1 MKYYSI
7 KIGNIKREL
16 PIVALSPK
24 MKVASF
30 NLLGDLELVN
40 VSARRL
46 CNKIKNLDFDLLVGP
61 EVKVVPLIHEMSNI
75 LKLKRYVVCR
85 KNIMGYMVNPIKSDS
100 EPSLVLDGRDAKH
113 LKNKKVI
120 IVDDVISTGK
130 TLKVVENLM
139 NKVGAKVV
147 CICSIFKQGNKE
159 TEDLKSLI
167 FLQNLPVFKT
177 EICY

>member
-46 CNKIKNLDFDLLVGP
+46 CNKIKNLDLNSVEFLY
-61 EVKVVPLIHEMSNI
+61 SQ
-75 LKLKRYVVCR
+75 C
-85 KNIMGYMVNPIKSDS
+85 
-100 EPSLVLDGRDAKH
+100 
-113 LKNKKVI
+113 
-120 IVDDVISTGK
+120 TGD
-130 TLKVVENLM
+130 TR
-139 NKVGAKVV
+139 
-147 CICSIFKQGNKE
+147 
-159 TEDLKSLI
+159 
-167 FLQNLPVFKT
+167 
-177 EICY
+177 